1 MPDWASE
8 ITMFE
13 ANAFDEIQAVAAE
26 LEAAGVGGKDGASFT
41 FEYTLSPTG
50 YSPTALKT
58 LFTNPEMTQ
67 ALHDAA
73 DRLEE
78 TVVSKIARINAGK
91 DGDFSWVPERSAALE
106 LD

>member
-1 MPDWASE
+1 
-8 ITMFE
+8 
-13 ANAFDEIQAVAAE
+13 
-26 LEAAGVGGKDGASFT
+26 
-41 FEYTLSPTG
+41 
-50 YSPTALKT
+50 
-58 LFTNPEMTQ
+58 MTQ

-91 DGDFSWVPERSAALE
+91 DGDFSWVRERSAALE